1 MRLSRLAS
9 TTVRNHTSP
18 RPSTLAKRFE
28 TASQNAVSIAS
39 SGREHDR
46 DARRL
51 VILAALDFE
60 CERAERAH
68 GLILIRAL
76 SLYGP
81 SPPGQPPGE
90 ALGQAPPAF
99 AARPP
104 ARPVARQLGADE
116 PRFKPLTRRRLPA

>member
-1 MRLSRLAS
+1 MA
-9 TTVRNHTSP
+9 
-18 RPSTLAKRFE
+18 PSSSSKVNALWGQ
-28 TASQNAVSIAS
+28 SQNAVSIGS
-39 SGREHDR
+39 CRREHDR
-46 DARRL
+46 DLRRL
-51 VILAALDFE
+51 VILTALDFE

-104 ARPVARQLGADE
+104 ARGRWRGNWGQMSRASNR
-116 PRFKPLTRRRLPA
+116 